1 MDRRIENKTWTGKR
15 LAILLGI
22 VALAAGAA
30 AVLSYFSTS
39 RMRVERDK
47 LILDTVRRGTF
58 QEYVLPEGTLRS
70 EGEGLVVRASVDAF
84 EAPRLRVGQQGE
96 AEVGGILHALE
107 VTRIGPA
114 GPRSAE
120 VDLRFTNPASE
131 TLAPGQAIRL
141 RLNLGEPAEALLL
154 RRGAFFQ
161 ETGGHWVFVVDEA
174 GGTAVRRPVR
184 LGRQN
189 PEVHEVLSGLAP
201 GDRVIISTYGHLA
214 EAEELVL
221 TGE

>member
-1 MDRRIENKTWTGKR
+1 MDRRIENKIWTGQR
-15 LAILLGI
+15 LAVLLGA
-22 VALAAGAA
+22 VALAAGVALLLQY
-30 AVLSYFSTS
+30 LSTP
-39 RMRVERDK
+39 RMQVERDK
-47 LILDTVRRGTF
+47 LTLDTVRRGTF
-58 QEYVLPEGTLRS
+58 QEYVLPEGTVLG
-70 EGEGLVVRASVDAF
+70 EGEGLIVRTAVDAF
-84 EAPRLRVGQQGE
+84 EAPRLRVGQPGE
-96 AEVGGILHALE
+96 MEAGSTRHALE
-107 VTRIGPA
+107 ILRIGEP

-120 VDLRFTNPASE
+120 VDLRFSGPVPE
-131 TLAPGQAIRL
+131 GIAPGQKVRL

-174 GGTAVRRPVR
+174 KGTAARRQVQ

-189 PEVHEVLSGLAP
+189 PEEHEVLSGLAE
-201 GDRVIISTYGHLA
+201 GDRVLISTYSHLG